1 MKQSGSILLLT
12 FFCFSIL
19 RPLTPY
25 ADYYLNYDYIANVLC
40 INKEEP
46 EMQCNGKCHLTQE
59 LSKANDATNPN
70 DKSIPHIEFDKY
82 PIICQTFTGMIFS
95 SSSEVK
101 PFFQTYWFSVKKYS
115 LQPDTPPPQV
125 S

>member
-1 MKQSGSILLLT
+1 MKQFGSLLLLS

-19 RPLTPY
+19 RPLVPY
-25 ADYYLNYDYIANVLC
+25 FEYVVDYDYIANVLC
-40 INKEEP
+40 INKDEP

-59 LSKANDATNPN
+59 LSKANEATNPN
-70 DKSIPHIEFDKY
+70 NKSIPHIEFDKY
-82 PIICQTFTGMIFS
+82 PIICQAFKGIILSF
-95 SSSEVK
+95 SSEVK
-101 PFFQTYWFSVKKYS
+101 PIFQTYWFSVKKYS